1 MLNARPTRGP
11 PNLYGGMPVGGPMS
25 GIEVR
30 KFKDVDLKGGTVLV
44 AVPSVGLVSTIAA
57 TYMISALRMDQVMAL
72 DSDDFPPISMVYAH
86 KPKFPVRVYAIPKV
100 AVFIGEVQLP
110 PKVHRPLARLLIEWA
125 KAQGA
130 ARIVCLEG
138 LPLAQERTEAEI
150 DVWGVGSNEAA
161 NQAIEKG
168 NLQYLETGV
177 VSGVAGVLL
186 NEGRWAD
193 YEVIALL
200 GEARPYLPDAH
211 AAAKLVWAAD
221 KLLEGIEIDLAP
233 LLEQAKELETHLQLL
248 KEQAKPVTP
257 EAPASLYR

>member
-1 MLNARPTRGP
+1 MA
-11 PNLYGGMPVGGPMS
+11 

-30 KFKDVDLKGGTVLV
+30 KFKDIDLKGGTVFAAL
-44 AVPSVGLVSTIAA
+44 PSVGLVSTIAA

-72 DSDDFPPISMVYAH
+72 DSEDFPPLSMVYAH

-100 AVFIGEVQLP
+100 AAFISEVPLP
-110 PKVHRPLARLLIEWA
+110 AKVHRPLARILIEWSR
-125 KAQGA
+125 AQGA

-138 LPLAQERTEAEI
+138 LPLAQERSEVEI
-150 DVWGVGSNEAA
+150 DVWAVGSNEAA
-161 NQAIEKG
+161 NQTIEKAT
-168 NLQYLETGV
+168 LQYLETGI

-186 NEGRWAD
+186 NEGRWTNF
-193 YEVIALL
+193 EVIALL

-221 KLLEGIEIDLAP
+221 KLLEGMEIDLAP
-233 LLEQAKELETHLQLL
+233 LLEEAKQLETHLQAL

-257 EAPASLYR
+257 DAPASLYR